1 MRWLTKMSVG
11 LGVLGGL
18 AFVLPASPA
27 GAVPIFPGSQGNL
40 SVIFNNTGKPGFNTG
55 PAAVGVGAFRM
66 DTGAGTG
73 SQAGGKVFLHSSELD
88 GQPVT
93 ALTSFSYQYFIDSTS
108 AVSLT
113 PFPNLRVEN
122 QLFGGAR
129 TLTVEPTP
137 GVIGE
142 FATVT
147 VPTGATPGWA
157 VTGAQLVCNGVP
169 VPFNFS
175 LQELATICPGTN
187 IVAATGLGAPGGIS
201 IVTGL
206 NDGAGWAG
214 WTGVIDDLR
223 INASQYDL
231 EPARITITP
240 ASPATLPSRDPQTV
254 TFTLQASGWNTFF
267 GLNTTPVVDQ
277 PIVGGYDMQVGFR
290 ATGATT
296 VTGLAGTVPI
306 ASQAS
311 QLTSPP
317 PPVTFTLDV
326 TAALIGS
333 GNSIT
338 VDWIAPPATG
348 QLPTPGVALNAIT
361 DPDAT
366 ILQLPPPPTTT
377 TTAATTT
384 TTAAVTTTT
393 SAVTTTT
400 AAVTTTTA
408 AVTVG
413 PTTTAPRRPSATGPQ
428 TLPATGPRDSS
439 EHVTEI
445 ALGSVVIGV
454 ILVLVARRRVDE
466 PR

>member
-1 MRWLTKMSVG
+1 MRWLTRMSVG

-18 AFVLPASPA
+18 VFVLPASPA

-40 SVIFNNTGKPGFNTG
+40 SVIFNNTGRPGFNTG

-93 ALTSFSYQYFIDSTS
+93 ALTTFSYQYFIDSTS

-113 PFPNLRVEN
+113 PFPNLRVN
-122 QLFGGAR
+122 GPFDDPGAR

-137 GVIGE
+137 GVIAQ

-147 VPTGATPGWA
+147 VPTGATPGWS
-157 VTGAQLVCNGVP
+157 VTGAQLSCNNVP

-175 LQELATICPGTN
+175 LQELTTICPGTS

-206 NDGAGWAG
+206 NDGDGWAG
-214 WTGVIDDLR
+214 STGVIDDLR

-231 EPARITITP
+231 EPAWITITP

-296 VTGLAGTVPI
+296 VTGLAGKVPI
-306 ASQAS
+306 VSGFSVDLAPASGH
-311 QLTSPP
+311 
-317 PPVTFTLDV
+317 VHV
-326 TAALIGS
+326 
-333 GNSIT
+333 
-338 VDWIAPPATG
+338 
-348 QLPTPGVALNAIT
+348 
-361 DPDAT
+361 
-366 ILQLPPPPTTT
+366 
-377 TTAATTT
+377 
-384 TTAAVTTTT
+384 
-393 SAVTTTT
+393 
-400 AAVTTTTA
+400 
-408 AVTVG
+408 
-413 PTTTAPRRPSATGPQ
+413 RR
-428 TLPATGPRDSS
+428 
-439 EHVTEI
+439 
-445 ALGSVVIGV
+445 
-454 ILVLVARRRVDE
+454 
-466 PR
+466 